1 MTKVCHITSAHGPED
16 VRIFHK
22 ECVSLA
28 KAGYET
34 YLVQR
39 GESYEKNGVH
49 IVGFG
54 KVTGGRLK
62 RMTQIARRAYQ
73 TALSVDADIYHF
85 HDPELLPYGLKLK
98 KKGKKVVFDSHERYV
113 EQIRTKPY
121 LPPWAAALAARLYG
135 AYERRILRQMDAAI
149 LPCTFEGK
157 NPFEGQCVRVPIISN
172 AAILGEF
179 YELHEPTA
187 PKKDRQVCYVGGL
200 TENRGITAGIQAAAK
215 AGARLA
221 LAGEFSPTGYEDALR
236 AMPEFSCV
244 DYRGKLSRA
253 EVAALL
259 SESCVGLCALLDRG
273 QYWKCDTFGIKVFE
287 YLSMGLPVILSPS
300 SYNRRMIEQYQFGLC
315 ADPENPEELVSVIR
329 YLLDHPEEARQ
340 MGENGRRAVK
350 EEFNWG
356 VEEKKLLALYEALT
370 VSSSC
375 DKQMPSPRGRAV

>member
-39 GESYEKNGVH
+39 GKSYEKNGVH

-54 KVTGGRLK
+54 EVTGGRLK
-62 RMTQIARRAYQ
+62 RMTQIAWRAYQ

-98 KKGKKVVFDSHERYV
+98 KKGKKVIFDSHECYV

-121 LPPWAAALAARLYG
+121 LLPWAAALVARLYG
-135 AYERRILRQMDAAI
+135 AYERHDLRRIDAAI
-149 LPCTFEGK
+149 FPCTFEGK
-157 NPFEGQCVRVPIISN
+157 NPFEGRCARTPIISN

-179 YELHEPTA
+179 YELYDSTA
-187 PKKDRQVCYVGGL
+187 PKKGRQVCYVGGL

-221 LAGEFSPTGYEDALR
+221 LAGEYSPAGYEDTLR

-244 DYRGKLSRA
+244 DYRGRLSRA

-259 SESCVGLCALLDRG
+259 SESCAGLCALLDRG
-273 QYWKCDTFGIKVFE
+273 QYWKSDTFSIKVFE
-287 YLSMGLPVILSPS
+287 YMSMGLPVVLSPS
-300 SYNRRMIEQYQFGLC
+300 SYNRKMVAKYQFGLC
-315 ADPENPEELVSVIR
+315 ADPENPEEIASAIR

-356 VEEKKLLALYEALT
+356 VEEKKLLALYEEIL
-370 VSSSC
+370 
-375 DKQMPSPRGRAV
+375 KE